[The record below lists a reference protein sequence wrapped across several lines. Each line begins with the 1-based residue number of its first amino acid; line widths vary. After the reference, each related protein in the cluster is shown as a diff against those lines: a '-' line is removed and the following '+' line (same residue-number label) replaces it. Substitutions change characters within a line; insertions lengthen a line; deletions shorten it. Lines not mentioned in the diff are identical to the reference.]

1 MSQNKFP
8 TKNFWGRNGVAVS
21 TKKQQERI
29 LNYMKKHG
37 SISSSE
43 AYHKLGISQLSV
55 RISELEAQGVKIK
68 SRCNSCSV
76 NNLTYFLGGDSVKK
90 ER

>member
-29 LNYMKKHG
+29 LNYMKKYG

-55 RISELEAQGVKIK
+55 RISELEAQGFKIK
-68 SRCNSCSV
+68 SRCKSYSV
-76 NNLTYFLGGDSVKK
+76 KNLTYYLGEDSVKK
-90 ER
+90 